1 MSDYC
6 DVEMN
11 EAEESCRASLKKNAK
26 RLVIKVGTSSLTH
39 DNGSLNLNQVERLC
53 RVLADLRNLNYE
65 VILVTSGAIAVGISR
80 LRLTKRPTD
89 LRELQAVAA
98 VGQTDLM
105 SLYRKFL
112 SEYNQVCGQI
122 LLTRDDVDDDITK
135 MNLINTF
142 EALLDAGV
150 IPIVNEND
158 SVSTT
163 EVMHNGTFGDND
175 MLSAIVAELVHADV
189 LLLLSDVSGLYQQ
202 DPRTLDAAEAAA
214 CFVSYVKDL
223 SEVRHFGGGA
233 GSGRGTGGM
242 QSKLSAAE
250 ICQCAGLPML
260 ILAGDNPR
268 AILDILRGERQG
280 TIFDVL

>member
-1 MSDYC
+1 MLAYC
-6 DVEMN
+6 DIEMSEE
-11 EAEESCRASLKKNAK
+11 EANCRAGLAKHAK

-39 DNGSLNLNQVERLC
+39 DNGSLNLNQVDRLC
-53 RVLADLRNLNYE
+53 QTLADLRNRDYE
-65 VILVTSGAIAVGISR
+65 VILVTSGAIAVGVSK
-80 LRLTKRPTD
+80 LRLKERPTN

-122 LLTRDDVDDDITK
+122 LLTRDDVDDDVTK

-142 EALLDAGV
+142 EALLEAGV

-158 SVSTT
+158 SVSTD

-175 MLSAIVAELVHADV
+175 MLSAIVAGLIKADG
-189 LLLLSDVSGLYQQ
+189 LFLLSDVAGLYRQ
-202 DPRTLDAAEAAA
+202 DPRTLVATEAAA
-214 CFVSYVKDL
+214 CFMPYVDNL
-223 SEVRHFGGGA
+223 SEVLTYGGGA
-233 GSGRGTGGM
+233 GSSRGTGGM

-250 ICQCAGLPML
+250 ICLDAGLSMM
-260 ILAGDNPR
+260 ILGGSEPQ
-268 AILDILRGERQG
+268 AILKVLSGERHG
-280 TIFDVL
+280 TIFDPR

>member
-1 MSDYC
+1 MPAYC

-11 EAEESCRASLKKNAK
+11 EEEATCRATLSKNAK

-39 DNGSLNLNQVERLC
+39 DNGSLNLNQVDRLC
-53 RVLADLRNLNYE
+53 QVLADLRNRGYE
-65 VILVTSGAIAVGISR
+65 VILVTSGAIAVGVSR
-80 LRLTKRPTD
+80 LRLKERPTD

-112 SEYNQVCGQI
+112 SEYNQICGQI
-122 LLTRDDVDDDITK
+122 LLTRDDVDDEITK

-142 EALLDAGV
+142 EALLEAGV

-175 MLSAIVAELVHADV
+175 MLSAIVAELVQANV
-189 LLLLSDVSGLYQQ
+189 LFLLSDVAGLYQQ

-214 CFVSYVKDL
+214 CFVSYVSNL
-223 SEVRHFGGGA
+223 AEVRSYGGGA
-233 GSGRGTGGM
+233 GSSRGTGGM

-250 ICQCAGLPML
+250 ICRRAGLPML
-260 ILAGDNPR
+260 ILGGSNPQ
-268 AILDILRGERQG
+268 AILEVLEGKRQG
-280 TIFDVL
+280 TIFDPY

>member
-1 MSDYC
+1 MPAYC

-11 EAEESCRASLKKNAK
+11 EEEATCRATLSKNAK

-39 DNGSLNLNQVERLC
+39 DNGSLNLNQVDRLC
-53 RVLADLRNLNYE
+53 QVLADLRNRGYE
-65 VILVTSGAIAVGISR
+65 VILVTSGAIAVGVSR
-80 LRLTKRPTD
+80 LRLKERPTD

-112 SEYNQVCGQI
+112 SEYNQICGQI
-122 LLTRDDVDDDITK
+122 LLTRDDVDDEITK

-142 EALLDAGV
+142 EALLEAGV

-175 MLSAIVAELVHADV
+175 MLSAIVAELVQANV
-189 LLLLSDVSGLYQQ
+189 LFLLSDVAGLYQQ

-214 CFVSYVKDL
+214 CFVSYVSNL
-223 SEVRHFGGGA
+223 AEVRSYGGGA
-233 GSGRGTGGM
+233 GSSRGTGGM

-250 ICQCAGLPML
+250 ICRRAGLPML
-260 ILAGDNPR
+260 ILGGSNPQ
-268 AILDILRGERQG
+268 AVLEVLEGKRQG
-280 TIFDVL
+280 TIFDPC